1 MKITSYES
9 DTFMQEMEATWQ
21 GLKPLYEQV
30 TKYKYLLS
38 TYLYYLHKQLHA
50 YVRHKLHLHYG
61 DKVMKP
67 TGPMPAHLLGDMWA
81 QRWVDIGDL
90 VKPYPDK
97 PIIDVTP
104 KMVAQGWTPRKMFE
118 KADDFFKS
126 MGLAAAPPEFWS
138 GEFA

>member
-1 MKITSYES
+1 
-9 DTFMQEMEATWQ
+9 
-21 GLKPLYEQV
+21 
-30 TKYKYLLS
+30 
-38 TYLYYLHKQLHA
+38 
-50 YVRHKLHLHYG
+50 
-61 DKVMKP
+61 MKP

-104 KMVAQGWTPRKMFE
+104 KMEAQGLTPRKMFE